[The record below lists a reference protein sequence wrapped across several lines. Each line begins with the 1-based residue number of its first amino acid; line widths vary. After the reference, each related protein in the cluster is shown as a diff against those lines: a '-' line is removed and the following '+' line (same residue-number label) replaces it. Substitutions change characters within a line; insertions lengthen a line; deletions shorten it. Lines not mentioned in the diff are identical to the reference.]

1 MAGISLQLQK
11 MVKNKSITS
20 LGKAYGYA
28 ALLSSGPWVSSII
41 AILIIGFFSA
51 SQSDTQT
58 STVSYQLIITYAFAF
73 ASSIML
79 TGLIQLPFTRYIAD
93 KIYEKREDLVLP
105 SYIGALVVTTIL
117 GLLWIVPLAFYVFED
132 VSTLY
137 IIIVIYIFITMTWI
151 WLANIIASSL
161 KFYKE
166 IFYAYLFIYAIMV
179 GFSYFYG
186 GNAVSLLNIFL
197 VGNLLLFSILSSFI
211 IFSYPSD
218 KLISFDFFNF
228 KNFYWF
234 LAFSGFFY
242 SLAVWVDKFIFW
254 YHPLTGTSVLGKLNS
269 SVVYDIPIFLAYLTI
284 VPGIAVFFFRLEA
297 YFSQKYDLFF
307 DAVKN
312 GGRLKTITGYK
323 NDMMGVVRQSIR
335 EVLYIQTII
344 AIIIYIYTP
353 DIFEFLNIPQLY
365 TTLFHIDMVGA
376 QLQLGF
382 MSVLALLYYL
392 DKRRATMWLSLLF
405 LVLNFSFT
413 LLSIYLGPQF
423 FGYGY
428 AISLLIVF
436 TISLWVINK
445 TLQDIEYETF
455 LLR

>member
-344 AIIIYIYTP
+344 TIIIYIYTP

>member
-58 STVSYQLIITYAFAF
+58 STVPYQLIITYAFAF

-197 VGNLLLFSILSSFI
+197 VGNLLLFSILSIFI

-344 AIIIYIYTP
+344 TIIIYIYTP